1 MSVLEKM
8 LDKFPVLN
16 KIVEWAETVRLPG
29 FDNVPL
35 YDVVVFF
42 VNEIKRDVITVRA
55 KSIAYTFF
63 LALFPS
69 ILFLFTL
76 IAYIPV
82 DNLQENLIVLIKELL
97 PDESIFKIFE
107 QTITGVVK
115 EQRGGLLSIGLL
127 MTLIFSTNGVLG
139 IMESFDKS
147 YSTFKKRNILR
158 KRWVALKLTIV
169 LFFLLILSIVLIVA
183 GNQILTFLLSTFDM
197 LSPLTFILF
206 STLKWIIIILLFFN
220 SISFIYYYGPA
231 TKKKFKFISAGSTLA
246 TVLAILISIG
256 FSYFISNFATYN
268 KIYGSIGTIIALLV
282 FIYLNSFALLIGFEL
297 NASIMYNKNLRQER
311 EAGVDDE

>member
-16 KIVEWAETVRLPG
+16 KVVEWAETVRLPG

-42 VNEIKRDVITVRA
+42 VNEIKRDVINVRA

-69 ILFLFTL
+69 VLFLFTL
-76 IAYIPV
+76 IPYIPV
-82 DNLQENLIVLIKELL
+82 DNLQENLVALIKELL

-107 QTITGVVK
+107 QTITGVVV

-127 MTLIFSTNGVLG
+127 MTLFFSTNGVLG

-183 GNQILTFLLSTFDM
+183 GNQILEFLLSTFDIFT
-197 LSPLTFILF
+197 PLTFILF
-206 STLKWIIIILLFFN
+206 NTLKWLIILLLFFN

-246 TVLAILISIG
+246 TILAILISIG

-282 FIYLNSFALLIGFEL
+282 YIYLNSFALLIGFEL
-297 NASIMYNKNLRQER
+297 NASIAYNKNLRLER
-311 EAGVDDE
+311 EADEDEE